1 MSSLPAEPPQPDQPA
16 QPPPPQSYQGYQPD
30 PPHAPAPPRGPGVTP
45 PFPAPPVEGRSAR
58 LWLGLGAAGLATVLC
73 CGGGLTAGIGL
84 IITGT
89 QAINERAQVAVGS
102 YLDDVRAGRYDD
114 AYEALCPELRQRE
127 SAREFADRVADEPSI
142 TGYDLRDVQVRN
154 AEAAVVLPVDVRY
167 SEGSAETLRFR
178 LEQDSD
184 TGEFEVCGIDR

>member
-1 MSSLPAEPPQPDQPA
+1 
-16 QPPPPQSYQGYQPD
+16 
-30 PPHAPAPPRGPGVTP
+30 VTP
-45 PFPAPPVEGRSAR
+45 PIPAPPVEGRSAR

-73 CGGGLTAGIGL
+73 CGGGLAAGIGL

-102 YLDDVRAGRYDD
+102 YLTDVRAGRYDD
-114 AYEALCPELRQRE
+114 AYEALCPDLRRRE
-127 SAREFADRVADEPSI
+127 SAREFADRLADEPSI
-142 TGYDLRDVQVRN
+142 SGWDLRDVQVRN
-154 AEAAVVLPVDVRY
+154 AEASIVLPVDVRY

-178 LEQDSD
+178 LEQDSN

>member
-16 QPPPPQSYQGYQPD
+16 QPIPPPPYHAS

-73 CGGGLTAGIGL
+73 CGGGLVAGIGL
-84 IITGT
+84 IVTGM

-114 AYEALCPELRQRE
+114 AYEALCPEMRRRE
-127 SAREFADRVADEPSI
+127 SAREFADRLADEPSI
-142 TGYDLRDVQVRN
+142 SGYDLRDAQVPNN
-154 AEAAVVLPVDVRY
+154 ADATVVLPVDVRY
-167 SEGSAETLRFR
+167 AEGSAETLRFR
-178 LEQDSD
+178 LEQDSS